1 MGALPIFPGLY
12 AVKPENRKPLAL
24 VGVRGF
30 CIGIWSGRRESNP
43 LSMSSISVL
52 CILMLAQEGCYL
64 LIKAHFVSLVS
75 TFFRQFLGGAVGG
88 SALQY
93 HYATMSL
100 LPFWQKELLRG

>member
-43 LSMSSISVL
+43 LDRSI
-52 CILMLAQEGCYL
+52 G
-64 LIKAHFVSLVS
+64 
-75 TFFRQFLGGAVGG
+75 
-88 SALQY
+88 ALQCV
-93 HYATMSL
+93 AIWPIL
-100 LPFWQKELLRG
+100 